1 MSSTVK
7 NILIVVGVLLLIG
20 IFFISPYNTMVS
32 KDETVKKYW
41 NNVETQYQR
50 RYELIP
56 NLINT
61 VKGVANFERGVL
73 EAVTQAR
80 SSVGSMKIDPNNLT
94 PENIQKFEAAQ
105 SQMSSALS
113 RLLVVSEQYPQLR
126 ATESFRDLQAQLE
139 GTENRI
145 GKARDDFNGSI
156 QEYNTYIRKF
166 PNNITAGLFGFAQK
180 EGFKSEKGAEKAPKV
195 QF

>member
-20 IFFISPYNTMVS
+20 IFFVSPYNTMVS

-145 GKARDDFNGSI
+145 GKARDDFNGAI

>member
-1 MSSTVK
+1 
-7 NILIVVGVLLLIG
+7 
-20 IFFISPYNTMVS
+20 MVS

-145 GKARDDFNGSI
+145 GKARDDFNGAI